1 MNTMPFITYATMLD
15 LNFQK
20 RNQTPQNVMTM
31 ASIFG
36 FAWFKQLNFVVGTV
50 GPKKS
55 GRPDFFF
62 EGQVAS
68 NDDAIVFRSADNRSE

>member
-36 FAWFKQLNFVVGTV
+36 FAWFKQLNFVVAKNPPTG
-50 GPKKS
+50 
-55 GRPDFFF
+55 FFF
-62 EGQVAS
+62 QRTGGNVVA
-68 NDDAIVFRSADNRSE
+68 